1 MVTITAPS
9 EIRVNEGGLE
19 ILASAEESQELDAR
33 IRAVLGQ
40 AVHEPIREAGF
51 IGCHLPA
58 CVATST
64 TATMYARNRVVPEDW
79 SGLPMVG
86 RPNSD
91 EGYRVFRDYPKEAS
105 PCSG

>member
-40 AVHEPIREAGF
+40 AVHEP
-51 IGCHLPA
+51 
-58 CVATST
+58 
-64 TATMYARNRVVPEDW
+64 VPGGW
-79 SGLPMVG
+79 FYWMPSPGV
-86 RPNSD
+86 RCYVYHSD
-91 EGYRVFRDYPKEAS
+91 DVRS
-105 PCSG
+105 